1 MNNTYYV
8 SSSSDVSPAI
18 AVIMLISIVIGY
30 IIGCLPMY
38 LLAKKANH
46 NAPFLAWIPIANS
59 IQQCQIAKIS
69 IWWFVAT
76 FIPFVG
82 WLAAIYTTCKFF
94 MAYGRSPFAII
105 ILFIPIV
112 NFIYIYY
119 LALSKDVEY
128 VL

>member
-76 FIPFVG
+76 LIPFVS
-82 WLAAIYTTCKFF
+82 LIAAIYISCKFL
-94 MAYGRSPFAII
+94 MAFGRSPIAII
-105 ILFIPIV
+105 AFLIPVV
-112 NFIYIYY
+112 NIIYIYY